1 MATKVWDKQNDQWS
15 EEIELLKS
23 IVNKTNLVETN
34 KWGGIVYTYNNKNVL
49 GIGGFKSYV
58 GLWFFNGV
66 YLKDK
71 ANVLINAQE
80 GVTKALRQWRFA
92 SKDEINEKLILAYI
106 AEAIQIEKEG
116 KSHKPEKKEVVV
128 SDFFQDFIHENP
140 EISKAFELFSPYKQ
154 KEFIEYIDTAKQE
167 KTKLD
172 RLEKIKPMILDGKG
186 LNDKYR

>member
-1 MATKVWDKQNDQWS
+1 MATKVWDKQHDQWS

-23 IVNKTNLVETN
+23 IVNKTNLVETT

-66 YLKDK
+66 YLKDES
-71 ANVLINAQE
+71 NVLINAQE
-80 GVTKALRQWRFA
+80 GVTKALRQWRFY
-92 SKDEINEKLILAYI
+92 SKSEINEKLILYYI
-106 AEAIQIEKEG
+106 AEAIEIEKEG
-116 KSHKPEKKEVVV
+116 KSHKPEKKEVII
-128 SDFFQDFIHENP
+128 SDLFQSFINENHN
-140 EISKAFELFSPYKQ
+140 ISKAFDLFSPYKQ

-172 RLEKIKPMILDGKG
+172 RLEKIKHMILDGKG